1 MPRSRIP
8 QYLRVSCLA
17 ASGVLS
23 VWPAGSWAA
32 VGDDIGAALPPV
44 LLDSV
49 QGTVYAGSP
58 PSDPPIFLFTRT
70 SEHRG
75 AEVIAHLHYDY
86 ANGRPAVRETV
97 TYDGSQ
103 FRGYVEQNL
112 QNGAHGEVQVRRAA
126 DTLTVAY
133 SFTPAG
139 AQAATRHNIEHFA
152 GDDDSVLVD
161 DDIVPFIIKH
171 WSALLLGG
179 KVALH
184 YVVVSR
190 TETIGCVL
198 RKLGETDWRGIP
210 AVDIA
215 MTPTG
220 LLTRLLVKPVHFILE
235 RGGQHRLL
243 EYRGRTLPKV
253 KRDGSWRNLD
263 AVTEFRWLVP
273 RLASA
278 DKPQAS
284 LRGGVAG
291 SGVAVDD
298 RHAPNRQDAGHL

>member
-1 MPRSRIP
+1 MPRPRIP
-8 QYLRVSCLA
+8 RYLRVGCLA
-17 ASGVLS
+17 ASGLLS
-23 VWPAGSWAA
+23 VCPAGSWAA
-32 VGDDIGAALPPV
+32 VGDGPGAASPPV

-49 QGTVYAGSP
+49 QGTLYAGSP
-58 PSDPPIFLFTRT
+58 QSAPPIFYFTRT
-70 SEHRG
+70 AERRG
-75 AEVIAHLHYDY
+75 AEVIAHLHYNY
-86 ANGRPAVRETV
+86 ADGRPAVLETV

-103 FRGYVEQNL
+103 FSRYVERNL

-161 DDIVPFIIKH
+161 DDIVPFILKH
-171 WSALLLGG
+171 WPVLLQGG
-179 KVALH
+179 EVALH

-198 RKLGETDWRGIP
+198 RKLGETDWHGIP

-215 MTPTG
+215 MAPTG
-220 LLTRLLVKPVHFILE
+220 LLTRLLVKPVHFILAE
-235 RGGQHRLL
+235 GGQHRLL
-243 EYRGRTLPKV
+243 AYRGRTLPKV
-253 KRDGSWRNLD
+253 QRDGSWRNLD
-263 AVTEFRWLVP
+263 AITEFRWVVP

-278 DKPQAS
+278 DKPAQS
-284 LRGGVAG
+284 LRGRVAG
-291 SGVAVDD
+291 SGVAGG
-298 RHAPNRQDAGHL
+298 GHR